1 MSGLRPPALIRD
13 LIVGVATG
21 TLSALAIVGRAAS
34 GDEAGWLVLDVPVAV
49 VAVALVPVLLRR
61 PVTGALAL
69 VLLSA
74 LSPAATPQA
83 SLAMLYVAQ
92 WRPFR
97 VALGVAAAGVAAQAV
112 QGAWRLPGGLTFG
125 WWFVLIVA
133 AYAALTGWGASY
145 RAHRALVGSLRERAE
160 RAEAE
165 QARRLAEARSHERT
179 RIAREMHDVLAHR
192 LSLLATYAGA
202 VEYRP
207 DSPPDRLAAA
217 ARVVREEAGAALD
230 DLRAVIGVLRDDA
243 RDGSGADDDPRPQP
257 TLADIPRLLDES
269 RAAGVHIDL
278 IDRIREPATAPAG
291 LGRTAFRVVQEAL
304 TNARRHAPGRPV
316 RVELDGAA
324 GGQLRIEVSNRL
336 PAHPTGTVTGSGL
349 IGLAER
355 AQLAGGELT
364 IERDGGEFR
373 LRVCLPWTV

>member
-1 MSGLRPPALIRD
+1 MRRRPALTWD

-21 TLSALAIVGRAAS
+21 ALSGLTIVGRTTS
-34 GDEAGWLVLDVPVAV
+34 GNEGGFLVLDVV
-49 VAVALVPVLLRR
+49 VAIVATALVPLLLRR

-69 VLLSA
+69 AVLSA

-83 SLAMLYVAQ
+83 SVGTLH
-92 WRPFR
+92 
-97 VALGVAAAGVAAQAV
+97 VALRRRFPVALAVAGTGVAAQAV
-112 QGAWRLPGGLTFG
+112 QGAWRLPGGLSLG
-125 WWFVLIVA
+125 WWFVVIVA
-133 AYAALTGWGASY
+133 SYAALTGWGALY
-145 RAHRALVGSLRERAE
+145 RAHRALTDSLRERAE

-165 QARRLAEARSHERT
+165 QARHVAEARTLERT

-207 DSPPDRLAAA
+207 DSSADRLATA

-230 DLRAVIGVLRDDA
+230 DLRAVIGLLR
-243 RDGSGADDDPRPQP
+243 ADSPDDPRPQP
-257 TLADIPRLLDES
+257 TLADIPRLVDES

-278 IDRIREPATAPAG
+278 VDGVREPETAPAA
-291 LGRTAFRVVQEAL
+291 LGRTAYRVVQEGL

-316 RVELDGAA
+316 TVELTGA
-324 GGQLRIEVSNRL
+324 
-336 PAHPTGTVTGSGL
+336 PGSGL
-349 IGLAER
+349 DINVRNPLPSGPATAPAGTGLVGLTER
-355 AQLAGGELT
+355 AQLAGGELSVAR
-364 IERDGGEFR
+364 EDGEFR